1 MLGDPPEAFIG
12 GGLTLKRR
20 DAPSRGFGGRLLLDL
35 PDHVDDGVVPVHDH
49 AHDPV

>member
-12 GGLTLKRR
+12 GGLTLGS
-20 DAPSRGFGGRLLLDL
+20 AATLFGGRLLLDL

>member
-1 MLGDPPEAFIG
+1 MLGDSRSFYRRWLDLG
-12 GGLTLKRR
+12 KRR